1 MEWKIPLQILLRV
14 AGRILQS
21 RTRHFRP
28 STGISKGAGE
38 TTLERH
44 ELILV
49 LTEQAPASKKPE
61 ARVASAPR
69 TLTDCSESVAA
80 TKDSTTFHQP
90 AYYGNARSIH
100 VWPLTVAAIAAVVVE
115 TATSLLNESVLPQ
128 SPNDARKQ
136 SAWNAVLGDCAAID
150 AAQYFGA
157 VARTTKRWYEWCHQ
171 H

>member
-1 MEWKIPLQILLRV
+1 MEWKVPLQILLRV
-14 AGRILQS
+14 VGRILQS

-28 STGISKGAGE
+28 STGISKGAGK

-49 LTEQAPASKKPE
+49 STEQAPASKKPQ
-61 ARVASAPR
+61 ARVASAPW
-69 TLTDCSESVAA
+69 TPTDCSESVAA
-80 TKDSTTFHQP
+80 TKDSTTFPQP

-115 TATSLLNESVLPQ
+115 TATSLLNESGLPQ
-128 SPNDARKQ
+128 FPNYARKQ
-136 SAWNAVLGDCAAID
+136 SARNAVLRNRAAID
-150 AAQYFGA
+150 AAQYFVA
-157 VARTTKRWYEWCHQ
+157 VARTTKHWYERYYQ